1 MEEQQ
6 LDNVNIEEQ
15 NGNLEIE
22 RKWLIDPN
30 NIPYDL
36 NSCKKTKIE
45 QSYINFSPVIRI
57 RNIDDN
63 EYILTIKSKT
73 LEEGLVRE
81 EYECSLTK
89 DEYDKLLSKKEGNT
103 ISKIRYFLKEEDGL
117 TREIDIFLGDLE
129 GLAYLEIEFLDL
141 ESAQNFETPNW
152 VIKDVTADPLYK
164 NSCLARFG
172 IPKKQ
177 GLEDKDD
184 VIERLIKKDNG
195 LKIEDNNFER
205 EE

>member
-1 MEEQQ
+1 MEKQQ

-15 NGNLEIE
+15 NSNLEIE

-36 NSCKKTKIE
+36 NSCKKIKIE

-73 LEEGLVRE
+73 SEEGLVRE

-89 DEYDKLLSKKEGNT
+89 DKYDKLLSKKEGNT
-103 ISKIRYFLKEEDGL
+103 ISKNRYFVKEEDGL

-129 GLAYLEIEFLDL
+129 GLAYLEIEFSNL

-164 NSCLARFG
+164 NSFLARFG

-177 GLEDKDD
+177 GLKDKDD
-184 VIERLIKKDNG
+184 VIERLRKKDKE
-195 LKIEDNNFER
+195 LKVDNNFER